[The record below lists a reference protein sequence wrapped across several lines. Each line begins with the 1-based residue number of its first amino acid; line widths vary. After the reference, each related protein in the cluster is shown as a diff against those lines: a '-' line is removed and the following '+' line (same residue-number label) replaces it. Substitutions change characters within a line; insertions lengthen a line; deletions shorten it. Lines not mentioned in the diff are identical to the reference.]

1 MAERCLGGVQ
11 VAASGA
17 RVLRRLQ
24 TYEAA
29 ARFQV
34 AAEAAVRWQADGS
47 ELHLAEVHLGMSQ
60 AGAALANLASVLAG
74 NVGGLASGNRP
85 AVVAVAGDQGERQ
98 HEPVHTVVMGLFG
111 PGLGTLTLID
121 G

>member
-1 MAERCLGGVQ
+1 MAERCLGSMQ

-74 NVGGLASGNRP
+74 SGGSLAGGNRP
-85 AVVAVAGDQGERQ
+85 AVVAVAGHQGKGQ
-98 HEPVHTVVMGLFG
+98 YEPVQTVDK
-111 PGLGTLTLID
+111 PT
-121 G
+121 